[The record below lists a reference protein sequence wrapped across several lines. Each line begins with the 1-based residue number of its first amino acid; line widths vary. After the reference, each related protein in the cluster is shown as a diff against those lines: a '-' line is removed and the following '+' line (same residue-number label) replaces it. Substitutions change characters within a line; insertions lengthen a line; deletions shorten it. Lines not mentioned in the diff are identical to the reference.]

1 MADKV
6 TTNFPTMGQDAL
18 AFVNTSAKASTDLRT
33 PRKAYSMVE
42 AATAKHRRTISERL
56 GHKGAVQA
64 TMCYPNSP
72 EHSATQRN
80 LNIMPKKSGLSDFW
94 SRRQYG
100 DGQDQG

>member
-1 MADKV
+1 
-6 TTNFPTMGQDAL
+6 MGQDAL
-18 AFVNTSAKASTDLRT
+18 AFVNTSARADTSLRT

-42 AATAKHRRTISERL
+42 GATAKHRSQKLERM
-56 GHKGAVQA
+56 GHKGAITA

-80 LNIMPKKSGLSDFW
+80 LKIMPNKTGLSDFW

-100 DGQDQG
+100 DGQTQ